1 MGGRVATPALQGL
14 LGRHLTHFYE
24 VVDGLKIGQIVVVD
38 VNADAEVEA
47 SVAPV
52 DDLEVPEL
60 WAERSQV

>member
-1 MGGRVATPALQGL
+1 M
-14 LGRHLTHFYE
+14 
-24 VVDGLKIGQIVVVD
+24 DGLKIGQIVVVD